1 MCSRPRPMTLK
12 SPDDLDG
19 VEVIRAGQREN
30 PDRWS
35 PGTRLSGGSGGPLG
49 TLGPVAAL
57 GPVRVLGAAAWV
69 GGAAGETVAAGET
82 LTGPGRRAGRAAA
95 APGAARPGRL
105 ARGGERV
112 RGRRRRD
119 GRTRRRDLPD
129 HVVPGRDLVAGR
141 GHARRVVQPL
151 EFTDLAAL
159 HQRDDHAGGPGAG
172 PRAAARTGGRR

>member
-1 MCSRPRPMTLK
+1 
-12 SPDDLDG
+12 
-19 VEVIRAGQREN
+19 
-30 PDRWS
+30 
-35 PGTRLSGGSGGPLG
+35 LG

-69 GGAAGETVAAGET
+69 GGAAGET
-82 LTGPGRRAGRAAA
+82 LTGPGRRAAA

-105 ARGGERV
+105 ARGGERA

-172 PRAAARTGGRR
+172 RAARAVQVVLVVVGRVELHDQVDIVDMDTTGRDVGGDQD

>member
-69 GGAAGETVAAGET
+69 GGAAGET
-82 LTGPGRRAGRAAA
+82 LTGPGRRAAA

-105 ARGGERV
+105 ARGGE
-112 RGRRRRD
+112 
-119 GRTRRRDLPD
+119 
-129 HVVPGRDLVAGR
+129 
-141 GHARRVVQPL
+141 
-151 EFTDLAAL
+151 
-159 HQRDDHAGGPGAG
+159 
-172 PRAAARTGGRR
+172 

>member
-69 GGAAGETVAAGET
+69 GGAAPLHMIAESAHRSGQDSRLT
-82 LTGPGRRAGRAAA
+82 LLGRHCS
-95 APGAARPGRL
+95 L
-105 ARGGERV
+105 AV
-112 RGRRRRD
+112 Y
-119 GRTRRRDLPD
+119 P
-129 HVVPGRDLVAGR
+129 
-141 GHARRVVQPL
+141 Q
-151 EFTDLAAL
+151 
-159 HQRDDHAGGPGAG
+159 
-172 PRAAARTGGRR
+172 